1 MKRLQLLAVLILA
14 LAGCTPQTPPP
25 PTPIASPLGTV
36 APTIE
41 PSPTL
46 PPVTATLAPV
56 KIPLQVTAE
65 LANCRFGPGT
75 VYQTMNEIS
84 NGRTLIAVGR
94 NDAATWWQVQDP
106 INPGGFC
113 WVSAEVT
120 DEQGDVSQ
128 LPIAAP
134 PVVMIT
140 NVDLR
145 VEPGRIVVN
154 CSDFPQTV
162 FFEASVTT
170 NGPTLLTWKWEASTG
185 VVSDVGALVFD
196 EAGTQVINEFYR
208 INAPNE
214 YWVKLMI
221 LTPNESVEQVTFP
234 VSCNP

>member
-1 MKRLQLLAVLILA
+1 MKRLHLLTVLILA
-14 LAGCTPQTPPP
+14 LAGCAPQTPPLPTPTVAPPTLAVPTPTPIP
-25 PTPIASPLGTV
+25 PTP
-36 APTIE
+36 
-41 PSPTL
+41 
-46 PPVTATLAPV
+46 TAVELSV
-56 KIPLQVTAE
+56 KVTAE
-65 LANCRFGPGT
+65 RANCRFGPGT
-75 VYQTMNEIS
+75 FYQTLNEVS
-84 NGRTLIAVGR
+84 GGRSLTAVGR
-94 NDAATWWQVQDP
+94 NDVSTWWLVEDP

-120 DEQGDVSQ
+120 DEKGDVTQ
-128 LPIAAP
+128 LPIALP
-134 PVVMIT
+134 PVVSIT

-145 VEPGRIVVN
+145 VEPSRIVVN

-162 FFEASVTT
+162 FFEAAITT
-170 NGPTLLTWKWEASTG
+170 NGPTLFTWKWEASTG

-214 YWVKLMI
+214 YWVKLII